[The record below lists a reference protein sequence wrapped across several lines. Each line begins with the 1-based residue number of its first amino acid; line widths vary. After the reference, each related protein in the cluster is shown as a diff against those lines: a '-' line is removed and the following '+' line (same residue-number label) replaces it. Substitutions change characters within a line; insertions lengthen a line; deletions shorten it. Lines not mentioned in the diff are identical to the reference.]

1 MPGLGASLEMW
12 RSIFEPGLFHSAP
25 VGTAILV
32 GSIAAVVSAFVGV
45 VTLMRGQAFAG
56 HALSDLA
63 ASGGSA
69 AFLVGAPPVAGF
81 LGIGLLGAASME
93 VVGVQKARDRDLATG
108 IVLGAGLGLAALF
121 LYLDASL
128 HSTTGAAISVLFGS
142 VFAIAPSTAPFVAI
156 AALVAVVPLVVWFR
170 PLLLATVDADLARVS
185 GIRVRWMGVLHLVAL
200 AVAVALSSVSV
211 GAILSTALLIG
222 PAAASSR
229 LARRP
234 GTAIAVAAAIS
245 IGAVVLGIVLAYDSF
260 YWSANQTGW
269 PVSFFVVVAV
279 LAAYLVARLIDRGR
293 VS

>member
-1 MPGLGASLEMW
+1 MW